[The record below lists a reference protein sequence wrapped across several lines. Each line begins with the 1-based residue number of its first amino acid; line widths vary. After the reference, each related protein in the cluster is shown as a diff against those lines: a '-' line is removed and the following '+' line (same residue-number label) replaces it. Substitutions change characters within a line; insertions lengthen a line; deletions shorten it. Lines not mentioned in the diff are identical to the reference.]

1 MHLFFFIK
9 ICTVFCIYFSL
20 SKSALFLAHYS
31 PTVQK
36 VCSVGA
42 SIAASDRG
50 GGCGSDGD
58 SGAVAAAG
66 GCDHVANFS
75 RFACRMRYLSHVH
88 KIASPDRKI
97 VFFQTHSFEK
107 FLLLVLYAVVLRQ

>member
-1 MHLFFFIK
+1 MHLFF
-9 ICTVFCIYFSL
+9 L
-20 SKSALFLAHYS
+20 SKSALFLAHYN

-42 SIAASDRG
+42 SIAAADRG
-50 GGCGSDGD
+50 GGGGGGDGD

>member
-1 MHLFFFIK
+1 MHFF
-9 ICTVFCIYFSL
+9 Y
-20 SKSALFLAHYS
+20 
-31 PTVQK
+31 QK
-36 VCSVGA
+36 VHCFWHTIVRLCKKCVSVLSSVGA
-42 SIAASDRG
+42 SIAAAEDG
-50 GGCGSDGD
+50 GGGGGD
-58 SGAVAAAG
+58 AVAAG

-107 FLLLVLYAVVLRQ
+107 FLLLVLYTV

>member
-1 MHLFFFIK
+1 MHFF
-9 ICTVFCIYFSL
+9 Y
-20 SKSALFLAHYS
+20 
-31 PTVQK
+31 QK
-36 VCSVGA
+36 VHCFWHTIVRLCKKCVSVLKPRMA
-42 SIAASDRG
+42 RALRRQQMA
-50 GGCGSDGD
+50 
-58 SGAVAAAG
+58 AVAAEAAAVAAG

-107 FLLLVLYAVVLRQ
+107 FLLLVLYAVALRQ